1 MTIALV
7 ASPDGKWVVS
17 RQDRELASFANGQG
31 PAEATSVLD
40 LDDFEVAVLGTPPV
54 VVVVTGANEHVPPAV
69 QIHRLPELDQVAR
82 VELPYAMRIASTTG
96 ARLVLLSRD
105 GKLFFVRVTPRALA
119 LQPADPGGA
128 VDLAIGLERDQ
139 ALLGMSRKLEVW
151 DTSINRPALRLQ
163 LQLPNPP
170 RVGGAA
176 KGHLWAFRTGD
187 EDLYVYR
194 LSDGRP
200 FRHHAGAVIT
210 NVVSSLASPYAVI
223 VTPRGPVRL
232 NCFAHSLH
240 VIDSPWTAGSALTL
254 LGADEDVALV
264 GLAPGTAAPWRANL
278 ARPNTASSSSDPV
291 PAPTPV
297 PASNPFSAPAPA
309 PNPFASAAPVNPFAQ
324 PNPFATA
331 NPFASANPFAT
342 ANPFSTAGAQQA
354 SPLGALHPHPP
365 ARAAEVL
372 AEEAPAPTTPR
383 PAYRPLPPP
392 PEAYLHGWRAP
403 YATRGAE
410 LAGGAA
416 SVELPT
422 PDPDS
427 ELDTLQERFDLQP
440 SARRTLAALYGW
452 YLVGE
457 APSVARLA
465 QAVGDWIEVLGR
477 GELGALGFLKH
488 AGGRVMLRRSVTAFL
503 DGRPPGAV
511 RIVAGAGTNPL
522 APGVYR
528 MPRDSKPD
536 AELEANLAE
545 RFGALAVVTGDL
557 EPALLDAMLH
567 GAVAAAFTPPATRP
581 ARTPSEARLV
591 LVLPSGPTAWLAD
604 LPGLP

>member
-7 ASPDGKWVVS
+7 ASPDGKWVVA
-17 RQDRELASFANGQG
+17 RRDRELASFANGQG
-31 PAEATSVLD
+31 PAHATSDLD
-40 LDDFEVAVLGTPPV
+40 LDDFEIAILGTPPV

-82 VELPYAMRIASTTG
+82 VELPHAMRIASTTG
-96 ARLVLLSRD
+96 ARLVLLSKD

-139 ALLGMSRKLEVW
+139 ALLGMSRRLEVW

-187 EDLYVYR
+187 EDLHVYR

-210 NVVSSLASPYAVI
+210 NVISSLATPYAVM
-223 VTPRGPVRL
+223 VTPRGPIRL

-240 VIDSPWTAGSALTL
+240 VIDSPWTAGSALAL

-264 GLAPGTAAPWRANL
+264 GLAPGSAAPWRANL
-278 ARPNTASSSSDPV
+278 ARPNTPASLSDPITAPAPV
-291 PAPTPV
+291 PAP
-297 PASNPFSAPAPA
+297 SPFAAPAA
-309 PNPFASAAPVNPFAQ
+309 LPNPFASAAPANPFGQ

-331 NPFASANPFAT
+331 NPFSSAAGQQVNPLA
-342 ANPFSTAGAQQA
+342 
-354 SPLGALHPHPP
+354 ALHPSPP
-365 ARAAEVL
+365 ARTTLVL
-372 AEEAPAPTTPR
+372 EDDSPAPTTPR

-392 PEAYLHGWRAP
+392 AEAYLHGWRAP

-410 LAGGAA
+410 LAEGAV
-416 SVELPT
+416 SVEIPV
-422 PDPDS
+422 PDPGS
-427 ELDTLQERFDLQP
+427 ELDTLEERFDLQP

-465 QAVGDWIEVLGR
+465 HAVGDWIEVLGR

-488 AGGRVMLRRSVTAFL
+488 AGGRVTLRRSVTAFL

-511 RIVAGAGTNPL
+511 RIVGGAGTTPL

-536 AELEANLAE
+536 AELEADLAA

-567 GAVAAAFTPPATRP
+567 GAVAAAFSPPATRP
-581 ARTPSEARLV
+581 ARPPSEARLV